1 MDTTN
6 ITKDGDTYQVMAKG
20 EHVADICFRAP
31 GLPTTTIGNDV
42 EDHGYLSSALLAV
55 AERAAAA

>member
-1 MDTTN
+1 MDTTD

-31 GLPTTTIGNDV
+31 GLPTTIGNDV
-42 EDHGYLSSALLAV
+42 EDHRYLSSALLAV